1 MNFSQALHAV
11 KHGGHIARSGWNG
24 KGMWVFYVPP
34 EAAQVPHKFGGG
46 YPVQAFLMMKTADD
60 TIVPWLISQS
70 DVLAEDWVAQMPPG
84 RITMVPDSSLDRIG
98 NEQ

>member
-1 MNFSQALHAV
+1 MNFEQALHAV
-11 KHGGHIARSGWNG
+11 KHGAHIARRGWNG

-70 DVLAEDWVAQMPPG
+70 DVLATDWEVAMPPG
-84 RITMVPDSSLDRIG
+84 RLMPAEPLELENRR
-98 NEQ
+98 

>member
-1 MNFSQALHAV
+1 MMSFEQALHAV
-11 KHGGHIARSGWNG
+11 KNGANIQRHGWNG

-34 EAAQVPHKFGGG
+34 ETAQVPQKFGGC

-70 DVLAEDWVAQMPPG
+70 DVLANDWTAVMPVG
-84 RITMVPDSSLDRIG
+84 RLNLNPSLDRVRG
-98 NEQ
+98 EQ